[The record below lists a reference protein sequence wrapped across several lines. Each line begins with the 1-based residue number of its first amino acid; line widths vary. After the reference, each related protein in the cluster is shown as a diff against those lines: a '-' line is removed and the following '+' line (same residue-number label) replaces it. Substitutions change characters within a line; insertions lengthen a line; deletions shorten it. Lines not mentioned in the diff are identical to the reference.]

1 MRIPRIRW
9 PTGIRCPRHYRAPGS
24 ARAFWRNKVE
34 TNRARDLRVSRGLR
48 AAGWTVLRVWECALS
63 LSRAGRTLARIAR
76 ALDA

>member
-1 MRIPRIRW
+1 
-9 PTGIRCPRHYRAPGS
+9 
-24 ARAFWRNKVE
+24 VE
-34 TNRARDLRVSRGLR
+34 TNRARDLRVSRGMR